1 MPFMPTPTTTYS
13 ADSFVH
19 LHGHSHFSLLDGG
32 ATIDGL
38 MKKTKELGMPAIALT
53 DHGNLFGAIDRYN
66 AAKKYELKGIIGCEF
81 YVAPN
86 SRFDKDAHGISEAAY
101 HLPVVVK
108 NEIGW
113 KNILKLASLAF
124 TEGFYYRPRV
134 DKETLAK
141 YHEGLI
147 VINGHFGTEISSCI
161 ERGDMEAAVACA
173 GQYKDI
179 FGDDFYVEL
188 QNHFDPGQ
196 VAIIPKLIEV
206 ARRAGCPV
214 VATNDHHYLLKED
227 YDAHDAL
234 CCISMGR
241 TIMDETRL
249 KYSRE
254 LYLKSPAEMRQIFKD
269 VPEAC
274 DNTLRI
280 AEKCELKLDF
290 SARHAPVYTPPPQSN
305 GVTQHPDEYLRE
317 LCIAGVAEKY
327 GADLSPEQLAPI
339 MERLN
344 FELQVICS
352 KGFASYFLI
361 VWDFCNFARQN
372 GIPVGARGSG
382 VGTVVGY
389 VLSLCNVDPIKYDL
403 LFERFMDPAR
413 SAMPDIDIDIC
424 QEGRGKV
431 IDYVRNKYGNVCQII
446 TFNTLGAKAAI
457 KDVGRVL
464 GMAIAETDKITK
476 LIPGGPNV
484 DLEGVVKIPDI
495 KKMIDENP
503 QIAKM
508 FGIAARLEGLCRNAG
523 MHAAGVIVCDKP
535 LDEIVPLYKNGDD
548 VMTQW
553 DGPTCEKI
561 GLLKMDFLGL
571 RTLTILERAL
581 DLIDKDLASGAAKL
595 PKGIEPAFV
604 PGRGHGK
611 RIDIEKIDVTDQ
623 NVYKTVFQ
631 KGATKGVF
639 QFESGGMKD
648 LLMKMKPDRLE
659 DLIAANALY
668 RPGPMDLI
676 PDYCKRKHKQ
686 QAVPTL
692 HPLADEILA
701 ETYGVM
707 VYQEQVMRMFNRL
720 GDIPL
725 RRAYD
730 IIKAISKKNADVIGK
745 EKAAFIEGA
754 TKNGL
759 TKEKAQEIFADIEKF
774 AGYGFNK
781 SHSTRYAI
789 IAYQTAWLK
798 TYFPA
803 QYMAALL
810 TFEMID
816 QAKTVEYIDE
826 CRKLTLPISKK
837 VGIEI
842 LPPDIN
848 VSDADFTVV
857 DEDIRFGLAAIK
869 GVGEKAV
876 VSIMAARWEKVEDEG
891 ETPKNGLRTVQVK
904 PYKSLFDFC
913 ERVDLRVV
921 NKSVIE
927 SLIKC
932 GAFDSIHSVRAAAMA
947 AVETATR
954 MAQQAQEAKRA
965 GQDSLFGGPSSGAAA
980 MEQTEPRVPTIPEW
994 PKSERMALEKSV
1006 LGFYV
1011 TNHPLRDVEA
1021 LFESYITLTTQS
1033 IRGASDGQ
1041 SGIMGGLISKI
1052 RPMTTKQGP
1061 NAGSRWA
1068 ILLIEDLVG
1077 TLEVVLYANEFQR
1090 FADIIKP
1097 DNVLF
1102 FEGTVDK
1109 KREEPSFKAKEVYT
1123 LDGVQ
1128 KKKTREIL
1136 VQTSSMKLD
1145 EATLGAIQKILTDN
1159 KGSTPVKLELS
1170 DLSVKPAV
1178 RVQVQLGGGLNIQN
1192 AGVQALKNLFG
1203 EGQVLSM
1210 GPNRKVRRHA
1220 PAAEVPMMGPS
1231 DEMADG

>member
-1 MPFMPTPTTTYS
+1 MPYDPN
-13 ADSFVH
+13 SFVH
-19 LHGHSHFSLLDGG
+19 LHGHSHYSLLDGG

-38 MKKTKELGMPAIALT
+38 LKKTKELGMPAIALT
-53 DHGNLFGAIDRYN
+53 DHGNLFGAVEWYT
-66 AAKKYELKGIIGCEF
+66 AAKKYEVKGIIGCEF

-86 SRFDKDAHGISEAAY
+86 SRFDKDSHGISEAAY

-108 NEIGW
+108 NQTGW
-113 KNILKLASLAF
+113 KNILKLASLAY

-141 YHEGLI
+141 YHEGL
-147 VINGHFGTEISSCI
+147 VAINGHFGTEISALVEKGDI
-161 ERGDMEAAVACA
+161 EGAVAVA

-188 QNHFDPGQ
+188 QNHFDPAQ
-196 VAIIPKLIEV
+196 VAMIPKLIEV
-206 ARRAGCPV
+206 ARRAGCPL
-214 VATNDHHYLLKED
+214 VATNDHHYLLKDD

-241 TIMDETRL
+241 TIADETRL

-254 LYLKSPAEMRQIFKD
+254 LYLKSPAEMRQIFRE

-274 DNTLRI
+274 DNTLVI
-280 AEKCELKLDF
+280 AEKCDLKLDF
-290 SARHAPVYTPPPQSN
+290 DARHAPVYVPPPTADGAPQN
-305 GVTQHPDEYLRE
+305 PDTYLRD
-317 LCIAGVAEKY
+317 LCLEGIREKY
-327 GADLSPEQLAPI
+327 GENIPPEKHKAI
-339 MERLN
+339 MDRLD

-352 KGFASYFLI
+352 KGFSSYFLI
-361 VWDFCNFARQN
+361 VWDFCNYAKNN

-389 VLSLCNVDPIKYDL
+389 VLSLCNVDPITYDL

-464 GMAIAETDKITK
+464 GMPIAETDKITK

-484 DLEGVVKIPDI
+484 ELEDVVKIPDI
-495 KKMIDENP
+495 KKLIEENP
-503 QIAKM
+503 QVNKL
-508 FGIAARLEGLCRNAG
+508 FGIAGRLEGLCRNAG

-553 DGPTCEKI
+553 DGPTCEKV

-581 DLIDKDLASGAAKL
+581 DLIDKDLASGAVKL
-595 PKGIEPAFV
+595 PTVLKDAPPPFLKN
-604 PGRGHGK
+604 RGHGF
-611 RIDIEKIDVTDQ
+611 RIDIERIDITDQ
-623 NVYKTVFQ
+623 NVYRNVFQ
-631 KGATKGVF
+631 KGSTKGVF

-648 LLMKMKPDRLE
+648 LLIKMKPDRLE

-676 PDYCKRKHKQ
+676 PDYCARKHGRQK
-686 QAVPTL
+686 VPSL
-692 HPLADEILA
+692 HELADPVLA

-707 VYQEQVMRMFNRL
+707 VYQEQVMRIFNRL
-720 GDIPL
+720 GNIPL

-730 IIKAISKKNADVIGK
+730 IIKAISKKKIEVIAK
-745 EKAAFIEGA
+745 EKVAFIEGA
-754 TKNGL
+754 MSHGL
-759 TKEKAQEIFADIEKF
+759 TKEQADEIFDNIEKF

-781 SHSTRYAI
+781 SHSTRYAFV
-789 IAYQTAWLK
+789 AYQTAWLK

-826 CRKLTLPISKK
+826 CRHLAHPDTGK

-842 LPPDIN
+842 LPPDLN

-857 DEDIRFGLAAIK
+857 EGNIRFGLAAIK
-869 GVGEKAV
+869 GVGDKAV
-876 VSIMAARWEKVEDEG
+876 ESIMNSRWETDP
-891 ETPKNGLRTVQVK
+891 ETGKKSPK
-904 PYKSLFDFC
+904 PYKSIFDFC

-932 GAFDSIHSVRAAAMA
+932 GAFDALHPVRAAAMA

-954 MAQQAQEAKRA
+954 MAQAAQEAKRD
-965 GQDSLFGGPSSGAAA
+965 GQESLFGAPSSGAAA
-980 MEQTEPRVPTIPEW
+980 AIAAVEPKVPTIPEW
-994 PKSERMALEKSV
+994 PKGEKMALEKSV

-1011 TNHPLRDVEA
+1011 TNHPLRDVEQ
-1021 LFESYITLTTQS
+1021 LFQSYITYDTQT
-1033 IRGASDGQ
+1033 IRSAADKAA
-1041 SGIMGGLISKI
+1041 GIMGGLVAKI
-1052 RPMTTKQGP
+1052 RLMTTKSGP

-1077 TLEVVLYANEFQR
+1077 SMEVVLYANEYQR
-1090 FADIIKP
+1090 FQELIKP
-1097 DNVLF
+1097 DSVLF

-1109 KREEPSFKAKEVYT
+1109 SREEPSFKARELYT

-1136 VQTSSMKLD
+1136 IQTTTLKLD
-1145 EATLGAIQKILTDN
+1145 DGTMTALKKILTEN
-1159 KGSTPVKLELS
+1159 KGNTPVKIELA
-1170 DLSVKPAV
+1170 DLAIQPGV
-1178 RVQVQLGGGLNIQN
+1178 RVQIQLGGGLNLQMN
-1192 AGVQALKNLFG
+1192 GVPALKTLFG
-1203 EGQVLSM
+1203 DSAVLAL
-1210 GPNRKVRRHA
+1210 GPNRKIKRTPA
-1220 PAAEVPMMGPS
+1220 PAPEVPLMAPS
-1231 DEMADG
+1231 DELVEVG